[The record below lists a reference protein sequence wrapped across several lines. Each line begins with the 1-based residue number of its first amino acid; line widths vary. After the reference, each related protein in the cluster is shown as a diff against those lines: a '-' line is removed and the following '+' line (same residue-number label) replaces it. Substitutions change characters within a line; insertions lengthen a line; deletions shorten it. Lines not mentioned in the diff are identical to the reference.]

1 MAFGF
6 FYGAAFAIDESDDG
20 AHGMPVDDDAREFD
34 RTVLCA
40 PETGVVSGG
49 RAAEAPV
56 IRTPRM
62 GEARK

>member
-34 RTVLCA
+34 
-40 PETGVVSGG
+40 
-49 RAAEAPV
+49 PV
-56 IRTPRM
+56 IRTRRM
-62 GEARK
+62 GEARM